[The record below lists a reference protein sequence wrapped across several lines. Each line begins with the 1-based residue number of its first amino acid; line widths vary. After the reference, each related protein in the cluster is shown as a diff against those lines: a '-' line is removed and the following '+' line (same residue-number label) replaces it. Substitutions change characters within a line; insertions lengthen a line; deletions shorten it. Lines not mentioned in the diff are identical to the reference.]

1 MRVEDISP
9 TGNNTTLK
17 KPFSLQST
25 GGRGLC
31 IAGSRDGKR
40 LYIGNNA
47 GVWRS
52 NDGGKNWKHME
63 RPQPKAGTVAV
74 PGALWSL
81 NVYDLTVAKDPN
93 VVLACTN
100 YDIRKPAQNGIYR
113 SKDGGVNWKLVQ
125 AFPATGQIVNAP
137 ENPDILFAA
146 VGTAIVKS
154 VNAGAAW
161 SNLTLPLGDGQV
173 WHVAAAAPATAG
185 QENTRRLY
193 ALGTQMLTSK
203 DGGATWTPDASNTV
217 SGSQPFDAMLP
228 STRLLAIHPTN
239 PNVVYV
245 IQVTDHN
252 AGAVGTVFRGDFSAA
267 APVWTPLTAFPDNF
281 TYPDGSVHKHPY
293 PTTDSG
299 TEHVTAFATKEGGI
313 YIFVSDRSA
322 LWVGK
327 GESPASWTRLDDVD
341 LSATGAAI
349 GLKHIDPHSVY
360 LSQDFRLNSDGGRGL
375 IAQVNDGGVQI
386 STDGTNTWTRT
397 NGLTTFS
404 PINVAVNAVRGK
416 AAAITMGT
424 GDNGGFFSADGGKTW
439 ITADYQQGDNDAQYS
454 DPAQPSLLY
463 VFAPRGKDVFAPPDE
478 EARLVVYRGTG
489 QPPNAG
495 DGTSDAHRIPG
506 PPARTGGALGWN
518 CVSSSTEIG
527 YRPVVRTLPGKLR
540 KPGGDFIAIRITD
553 TKRYVVRSTVIA
565 KVTAP
570 SDWDSN
576 ALRDDPGVKVFRV
589 GNDLPAGDFQILQAA
604 GGHDDTYLY
613 AGDTVTLWKQA
624 PLDPAWQKVVP
635 AAQGPAQAVRFYSD
649 PYRAER
655 IYVLDN
661 AHVWVSTDFANTW
674 KADAKLEAMLTE
686 NGAFPFVAPSAG
698 NTLGRTPFEALLQD
712 MAFDPSDAK
721 TIYAAG
727 PAGVFSTSD
736 GVNWKVLVSAA
747 SLGTRVMS
755 MFLDTVTDPA
765 IPVIY
770 LATPFRGLLK
780 LTIETPLTFKVFRTS
795 PYPDPFIAS
804 ANPAAPDVTKPEGKL
819 QKALTDAITA
829 KASDPAHGQVL
840 KTPRDPAAADF
851 NDIFP
856 IPFTIAD
863 VTDASKAFPVA
874 DYNGNEVDFIAS
886 GAKVI
891 VLFAA
896 LELRLMVRRFVQE
909 LGIQRTSDLLA
920 ALNKL
925 APQIQKAVPL
935 IRDAKDVNGRKVPID
950 AAQRMPNW
958 SRIFTFDD
966 SSGTVTVDF
975 KGAIAK
981 ETTGLDPKS
990 YDFGHS
996 LFHMI
1001 VNSGDDTARNCIDAI
1016 GYAFMNGAL
1025 EAGGFF
1031 ERPGADPKTFRGL
1044 WVGGNYAFE
1053 TIRGEMS
1060 VNDGAAQ
1067 FGGTTRQLAK
1077 LMALIRKGTFKDPA
1091 DPGGDLAWF
1100 LLNNAGSGA
1109 FPPAL
1114 QDFTDGKFVYVLNKL
1129 GWAQLGRGDPR
1140 DNFVASE
1147 SALIRSTGKNKLYA
1161 VAWQN
1166 MALHPKG
1173 KKFELAKAG
1182 THLLYHQPD
1191 IADIIKAAIAA
1202 YEA

>member
-17 KPFSLQST
+17 DPVSLQST

-74 PGALWSL
+74 PRALLSL
-81 NVYDLTVAKDPN
+81 NVYDLTVAKDPD

-100 YDIRKPAQNGIYR
+100 YDIRNPPQNGIYR
-113 SKDGGVNWKLVQ
+113 SKDGGVNWTLVQ
-125 AFPATGQIVNAP
+125 PSPATGQIVNAP

-161 SNLTLPLGDGQV
+161 SKLTLQLGDGQV
-173 WHVAAAAPATAG
+173 WHVAAAAPSTAG

-203 DGGATWTPDASNTV
+203 DGGAKWTADASNTV
-217 SGSQPFDAMLP
+217 SGSQPADAVGP

-245 IQVTDHN
+245 IQVTSHN
-252 AGAVGTVFRGDFSAA
+252 AGAVGTVFRGDFSAV
-267 APVWTPLTAFPDNF
+267 APVWTPLTALPDNF

-404 PINVAVNAVRGK
+404 PINVAVNPVPGK
-416 AAAITMGT
+416 APAITMGT

-454 DPAQPSLLY
+454 DPLQPSLLY
-463 VFAPRGKDVFAPPDE
+463 VFAPRGGA
-478 EARLVVYRGTG
+478 AQLVVYSGTG
-489 QPPNAG
+489 NNPPSAG
-495 DGTSDAHRIPG
+495 NGTTQKHRIPG
-506 PPARTGGALGWN
+506 PAARTGGARGWN

-527 YRPVVRTLPGKLR
+527 YRPVVLTLPGKAP

-553 TKRYVVRSTVIA
+553 SKRYVVRSTAITS
-565 KVTAP
+565 VTAS
-570 SDWDSN
+570 SDWDST
-576 ALRDDPGVKVFRV
+576 ASQGGAGVKVFRV

-604 GGHDDTYLY
+604 GGHEDTFLY
-613 AGDTVTLWKQA
+613 AGDTVTLWKQ
-624 PLDPAWQKVVP
+624 PSLDPAWQKMVP
-635 AAQGPAQAVRFYSD
+635 AAGGPAQAVRFFAD

-661 AHVWVSTDFANTW
+661 AHVWVSTDFADTW

-686 NGAFPFVAPSAG
+686 NGAFPFIAPSG
-698 NTLGRTPFEALLQD
+698 GGTRGRTPFEALLQD

-920 ALNKL
+920 ALDKL

-950 AAQRMPNW
+950 DAQRMPNW
-958 SRIFTFDD
+958 SRIFKFDD
-966 SSGTVTVDF
+966 SSGTVTVNF

-996 LFHMI
+996 LFDMI

-1091 DPGGDLAWF
+1091 DPAGDLAWF
-1100 LLNNAGSGA
+1100 LLSNAGSGA

-1114 QDFTDGKFVYVLNKL
+1114 QNFTDEKFVYVLNKL

-1166 MALHPKG
+1166 MAVHPKG

-1191 IADIIKAAIAA
+1191 IAEIIKAAIAA

>member
-17 KPFSLQST
+17 QPGSQQST

-31 IAGSRDGKR
+31 VAGSRDGKR

-63 RPQPKAGTVAV
+63 RPQPKSGTVAV
-74 PGALWSL
+74 PGAILSL
-81 NVYDLTVAKDPN
+81 NVYDLAVAKDPN

-100 YDIRKPAQNGIYR
+100 YDIRKPARDGIYR
-113 SKDGGVNWKLVQ
+113 SKDGGVNWTLVQ
-125 AFPATGQIVNAP
+125 PFPATGQIVNAP

-146 VGTAIVKS
+146 IGTAIMKS
-154 VNAGAAW
+154 VNGGATW
-161 SNLTLPLGDGQV
+161 SKLTLPLGNGEV

-203 DGGATWTPDASNTV
+203 NGGATWTADPSNTV
-217 SGSQPFDAMLP
+217 SGSPPRDAVGP
-228 STRLLAIHPTN
+228 SARLLAIHPNN
-239 PNVVYV
+239 PNIAYV
-245 IQVTDHN
+245 IQVKGAN
-252 AGAVGTVFRGDFSAA
+252 AVGTIFRGDFSAA
-267 APVWTPLTAFPDNF
+267 APVWSQLTALP
-281 TYPDGSVHKHPY
+281 GHPNN
-293 PTTDSG
+293 TTVSG
-299 TEHVTAFATKEGGI
+299 TEYVSAFATREGSI

-322 LWVGK
+322 LWLGK
-327 GESPASWTRLDDVD
+327 GESPGSWIRLDRVD

-360 LSQDFRLNSDGGRGL
+360 LSQDFRLSSEGGRGL
-375 IAQVNDGGVQI
+375 IAQVNDGGIQI

-397 NGLTTFS
+397 NGLTSFS
-404 PINVAVNAVRGK
+404 PINVAVNAARGK
-416 AAAITMGT
+416 ATAITMGT
-424 GDNGGFFSADGGKTW
+424 GDNGGYFSADGGKTW

-454 DPAQPSLLY
+454 NPLQPSLLY
-463 VFAPRGKDVFAPPDE
+463 VFAPRGGTAQ
-478 EARLVVYRGTG
+478 LIVYAGTANN
-489 QPPNAG
+489 PPNAG
-495 DGTSDAHRIPG
+495 HGTSQAHRIPG
-506 PPARTGGALGWN
+506 PPPRTGGALGWN

-527 YRPVVRTLPGKLR
+527 YRPIVLTLPGKTPR
-540 KPGGDFIAIRITD
+540 PGGDFIAIRITD
-553 TKRYVVRSTVIA
+553 SKRYVVRSTSITSVVA
-565 KVTAP
+565 S
-570 SDWDSN
+570 SDWDSTASN
-576 ALRDDPGVKVFRV
+576 ESAFIPVFRV

-604 GGHDDTYLY
+604 GGHDDMFLY
-613 AGDTVTLWKQA
+613 AGDTAALWRQ
-624 PLDPAWQKVVP
+624 PSLDPAWQKMVP
-635 AAQGPAQAVRFYSD
+635 VPGGPSKAVRFFAD

-655 IYVLDN
+655 IYVLDTN
-661 AHVWVSTDFANTW
+661 HVWVSTDYANTW
-674 KADAKLEAMLTE
+674 KLDTKLEAMLTE
-686 NGAFPFVAPSAG
+686 NGAFPFIAPSG
-698 NTLGRTPFEALLQD
+698 GGTLGRTPFEALLQD

-721 TIYAAG
+721 TIYGAG

-755 MFLDTVTDPA
+755 MFLDTATNPT

-780 LTIETPLTFKVFRTS
+780 VTIETPLTFKVFRTS

-804 ANPAAPDVTKPEGKL
+804 ANPAAPDVSKPEGKL

-840 KTPRDPAAADF
+840 KTPRDPSAADF

-863 VTDASKAFPVA
+863 VTDPSKAFPVA

-886 GAKVI
+886 GAKVM

-896 LELRLMVRRFVQE
+896 LELRLVVRRFVQE

-920 ALNKL
+920 ALDKL
-925 APQIQKAVPL
+925 APQIHKAVSL
-935 IRDAKDVNGRKVPID
+935 IRDAKDVNGRKVRID
-950 AAQRMPNW
+950 DAQRLPNW
-958 SRIFTFDD
+958 SRIFKFDD
-966 SSGTVTVDF
+966 SSGTVTVTF

-981 ETTGLDPKS
+981 ETAGLEAKN

-996 LFHMI
+996 LFDMI
-1001 VNSGDDTARNCIDAI
+1001 VNSGDETARNCIDAI
-1016 GYAFMNGAL
+1016 GFAFMNGAL

-1031 ERPGADPKTFRGL
+1031 ERPSNDPKTFRGL

-1077 LMALIRKGTFKDPA
+1077 LMALIRRGMFKDPA
-1091 DPGGDLAWF
+1091 DPSGDLASF
-1100 LLNNAGSGA
+1100 LLHNAGSGA

-1114 QDFTDGKFVYVLNKL
+1114 HDFTDGKFVYVLNKL

-1147 SALIRSTGKNKLYA
+1147 SALIHSTGRNKDYA

-1173 KKFELAKAG
+1173 KAFEVAKAG
-1182 THLLYHQPD
+1182 AHLLYYQPD
-1191 IADIIKAAIAA
+1191 VADIIKATIAA